1 MNVTKDK
8 IIQAKDKEQQRVNLI
23 TKTTD
28 LAMKITLEYVET
40 GATVID
46 ATAGNGHD
54 TLILAEAV
62 GNNGKVIAFDIQKKA
77 LENTEKL
84 LQENGLLYRAKL
96 VNDSHE
102 KLMDYVQEE
111 DRPSAIIFNLGYLP
125 TGDKSITT
133 KGNSSVSSI
142 SMASKLIKLGGVIT
156 LVLYSGHEEGSREKK
171 MILDMLGQLS
181 PTEYHVAY
189 TSMINQANNP
199 PEIVWI
205 TRKK

>member
-1 MNVTKDK
+1 MNITT
-8 IIQAKDKEQQRVNLI
+8 NLI

-28 LAMKITLEYVET
+28 LAMKITLEYIKA
-40 GATVID
+40 GDTVID

-62 GNNGKVIAFDIQKKA
+62 GSNGRVIAFDIQKKA
-77 LENTEKL
+77 LENTKKL
-84 LQENGLLYRAKL
+84 LKENGLLDRAKL

-102 KLMDYVQEE
+102 KLMDYAKEGDQT
-111 DRPSAIIFNLGYLP
+111 SAIVFNLGYLP

-133 KGNSSVSSI
+133 NGNSSIWAIKV
-142 SMASKLIKLGGVIT
+142 ASKLIKLGGIIT
-156 LVLYSGHEEGSREKK
+156 LVLYSGHEEGSKEKK
-171 MILDMLGQLS
+171 MILDMLEQFSSTG
-181 PTEYHVAY
+181 YHVAY